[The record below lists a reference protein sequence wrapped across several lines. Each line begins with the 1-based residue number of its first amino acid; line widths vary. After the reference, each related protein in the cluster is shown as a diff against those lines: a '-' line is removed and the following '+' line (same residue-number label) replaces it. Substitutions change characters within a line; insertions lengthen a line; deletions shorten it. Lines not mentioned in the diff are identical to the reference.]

1 MNIFG
6 QSLSI
11 GIFPNKMKI
20 AKVSPI
26 FKNSKKLLH
35 LIID

>member
-11 GIFPNKMKI
+11 GIFPDKMKI

-26 FKNSKKLLH
+26 FKTVKNYYIQL
-35 LIID
+35 